1 MKKIIVL
8 KKPGQG
14 KISPIMNFMQK
25 KRKKKIRKIKNLY
38 LLQNMLRKN
47 PVDGNRERNYNLSMR
62 RGNFI
67 ELEEVV
73 DDINGSSTR
82 KIMINTDKIQS
93 VWPDGNGNTRVDVD
107 RDHYRKK
114 MSITVKDQYEDLKE
128 IIL

>member
-1 MKKIIVL
+1 
-8 KKPGQG
+8 
-14 KISPIMNFMQK
+14 
-25 KRKKKIRKIKNLY
+25 
-38 LLQNMLRKN
+38 ML
-47 PVDGNRERNYNLSMR
+47 

-82 KIMINTDKIQS
+82 KIILNTDKIQS

-114 MSITVKDQYEDLKE
+114 MSITVTDKYAELKE

>member
-1 MKKIIVL
+1 
-8 KKPGQG
+8 
-14 KISPIMNFMQK
+14 
-25 KRKKKIRKIKNLY
+25 
-38 LLQNMLRKN
+38 MLRKN

-114 MSITVKDQYEDLKE
+114 MSITVKDQYEELKE